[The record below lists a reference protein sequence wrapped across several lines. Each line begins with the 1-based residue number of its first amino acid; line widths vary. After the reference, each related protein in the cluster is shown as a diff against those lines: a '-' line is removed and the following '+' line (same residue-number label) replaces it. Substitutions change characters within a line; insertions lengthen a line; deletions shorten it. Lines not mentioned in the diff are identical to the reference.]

1 MSGEMRRGK
10 RELGRIS
17 MKKRDENE
25 KRKGKI
31 GVNTRRRRKKGE
43 REPIKEEKKK
53 YEKKEEGM
61 GEGG

>member
-31 GVNTRRRRKKGE
+31 GVNTRRRRKK
-43 REPIKEEKKK
+43 RRKEKV
-53 YEKKEEGM
+53 
-61 GEGG
+61 